1 MRAWPST
8 ILAATALV
16 VVARPALAQVE
27 VQTQQSSRRVE
38 VGQPFQVQLSLMS
51 TDEIHPSNAQLPVP
65 ANVQASA
72 PRASTQT
79 QVSITNGRMVQRA
92 GVTLTWNLVAS
103 KPGTYRIGPP
113 TVDLPGQKVTGKVAT
128 FEVVAPGQSPTRRG
142 MPFPFDPFGDPFGGM
157 RGMPGFPGF
166 PFGGEQEPEDAMPPV
181 PPGYEI
187 ESALDPLAFGLA
199 KASPKKVVLG
209 QAINYTVY
217 AYGARGAFGLSNTS
231 EPSRDGFIAYDVD
244 LASKQSYVPIRLG
257 DTTWVGI
264 KIRQMVLFPIKTGS
278 LQVGAM
284 SLGFQGRGYPAT
296 PGSAA
301 LIRKTAPV
309 EFTVVEPPLAGR
321 PAGYRLGDV
330 GRYKLDARVDPP
342 KVRQGEAV
350 SVIAK
355 LEGEGNVPTKLDVP
369 QQNGVDWAD
378 PSVINK
384 VEAEGGTVRG
394 SRIFTFV
401 VRLDRAG
408 SVDLGELSLP
418 YYDPG
423 QRKYE
428 IARVAL
434 GSVQVEEDKNAPPA
448 PSAAAARDD
457 RLKGLLTPR
466 AKLAPTA
473 LSSQPLS
480 DRPFFFAALLA
491 GPLGVLAGTGLIRL
505 GRRAAGDLRAR
516 KDTPLRRAA
525 RELEEARSAALVGD
539 LGRTSSA
546 LERALHHAI
555 EGATSVKGRGL
566 LRSELGAALYAR
578 GLAREIA
585 DEVVALL
592 HDIETARFVEGEAT
606 AQASELVQRGAHAL
620 DALKRGQRG

>member
-1 MRAWPST
+1 MRPWAST
-8 ILAATALV
+8 IPLAAAALV
-16 VVARPALAQVE
+16 VVTRPAHAQVQVE
-27 VQTQQSSRRVE
+27 TQQSSRQVE
-38 VGQPFQVQLSLMS
+38 VGQPFQVQLSLTSS
-51 TDEIHPSNAQLPVP
+51 TQLQPSDARLPVP
-65 ANVQASA
+65 ANV
-72 PRASTQT
+72 RASVPDAGLRTAVDLMSGT
-79 QVSITNGRMVQRA
+79 RTVS
-92 GVTLTWNLVAS
+92 VTLTWNLVAS

-113 TVDLPGQKVTGKVAT
+113 TAVVAGKKVTGGVAT
-128 FEVVAPGQSPTRRG
+128 FEVVAPGQIPTQRG
-142 MPFPFDPFGDPFGGM
+142 RPFPFGPFGGLP
-157 RGMPGFPGF
+157 GMPGFPGF
-166 PFGGEQEPEDAMPPV
+166 SLGIDEPQEEVMPPV
-181 PPGYEI
+181 PPGYEF
-187 ESALDPLAFGLA
+187 ESALDPLAFGVA
-199 KASPKKVVLG
+199 KASPKTVVLG

-217 AYGARGAFGLSNTS
+217 AYGARGVFGLVNTS

-244 LASKQSYVPIRLG
+244 LASKQSFVPIRLG

-284 SLGFQGRGYPAT
+284 TLGFQGRGYPAS
-296 PGSAA
+296 PGAAA
-301 LIRKTAPV
+301 LMRKTAPI
-309 EFTVVEPPLAGR
+309 EFTVVEPPVAGR

-330 GRYKLDARVDPP
+330 GRYKLEARVDPM

-355 LEGEGNVPTKLDVP
+355 LEGEGNVPSKLDVP
-369 QQNGVDWAD
+369 QQNGVDWAE
-378 PSVINK
+378 PSVIHK

-418 YYDPG
+418 YYDPA

-428 IARVAL
+428 IARAAL
-434 GSVQVEEDKNAPPA
+434 GAVEVEEDKSAPPA
-448 PSAAAARDD
+448 PIAVAAQDD
-457 RLKGLLTPR
+457 RLKGLLKPR
-466 AKLAPTA
+466 TQLGPASTSAE
-473 LSSQPLS
+473 PLS
-480 DRPFFFAALLA
+480 DHPLFFTVLLA

-505 GRRAAGDLRAR
+505 GRRAANDLKAR
-516 KDTPLRRAA
+516 KDTPTRRAA
-525 RELEEARSAALVGD
+525 RELDEARRAALAGD
-539 LGRTSSA
+539 LGLTSAA

-578 GLAREIA
+578 GLSREIA

-592 HDIETARFVEGEAT
+592 QATETARFVEGEAVE
-606 AQASELVQRGAHAL
+606 QASDLVERGARAL